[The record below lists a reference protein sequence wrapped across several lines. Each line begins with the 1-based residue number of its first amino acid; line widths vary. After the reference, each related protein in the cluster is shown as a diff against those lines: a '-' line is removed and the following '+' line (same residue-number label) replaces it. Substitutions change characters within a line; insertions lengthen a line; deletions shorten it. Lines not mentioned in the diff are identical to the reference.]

1 MTGKRNSHLRWA
13 AMVMLSLLVAGLLAA
28 CGDNTPTPAPAA
40 TTAAASGATNTTATS
55 ATTQAAGAASTAG
68 NTTGVTDTEIVLG
81 SWGPQSGPV
90 ASWGVAQRVMEAYFK
105 KINDEGGINGRKVKF
120 LYQDDAYQASQT
132 QAVVKKL
139 AEQDKVFAF
148 TGGIGTAN
156 QLAVM
161 DYLVQNNI
169 PDIAPLTGSTLLS
182 RPVRRNVFPLQAN
195 FNTEATM
202 MTQYAIDKLNAKK
215 IAIVYQDDP
224 SGKEALQTISNV
236 VKTKGQT
243 VVTSV
248 SYQPTDKDFA
258 STAIKLQQ
266 SGADTVYMWSVPVVA
281 ASVAKEM
288 DKLAYKPTLVV
299 AAFSLDPTL
308 FKLSDNTVDGIWTA
322 GWLPDVTDLSSKDPK
337 VVQYRE
343 FMTKYAPNEPPNSNF
358 AAIGYAAAQLTAE
371 GLKRAGKDLTRE
383 KLIQTLESMKD
394 WKEGLPYNISYGSD
408 NREGQLGI
416 VIYQGDAKAGKFIQ
430 KTDYLEFKP

>member
-1 MTGKRNSHLRWA
+1 MTGNRIGSLRWFA
-13 AMVMLSLLVAGLLAA
+13 ILVFSLLVAGLLAA
-28 CGDNTPTPAPAA
+28 CGDNTATPAPAV
-40 TTAAASGATNTTATS
+40 TTAVSGGGG
-55 ATTQAAGAASTAG
+55 ATTQPSGAVSTAG
-68 NTTGVTDTEIVLG
+68 NTTGVTDTEVILG

-90 ASWGVAQRVMEAYFK
+90 ATWGIAQRVMEAYFK
-105 KINDEGGINGRKVKF
+105 KVNDEGGINGRKVKF

-139 AEQDKVFAF
+139 VEQDKIFAF

-169 PDIAPLTGSTLLS
+169 PDVAPLTGSTLLS

-202 MTQYAIDKLNAKK
+202 MTRYAIDRLNAKK
-215 IAIVYQDDP
+215 IAVVYQDDP
-224 SGKEALQTISNV
+224 SGKEALQTITNV
-236 VKTKGQT
+236 VKAKGQT
-243 VVTSV
+243 LVASV

-258 STAIKLQQ
+258 STASKLQQ

-288 DKLAYKPTLVV
+288 DKVAYKPTLVV
-299 AAFSLDPTL
+299 AAFSLDPSL

-322 GWLPDVTDLSSKDPK
+322 GWLPDVTDLTSKNPK

-371 GLKRAGKDLTRE
+371 GLKRTGKDLTRE
-383 KLIQTLESMKD
+383 KFIQSLETMKD
-394 WKEGLPYNISYGSD
+394 WNEGLPYSISYGPD

-416 VIYQGDAKAGKFIQ
+416 TIYQGDAKTGKFIQ
-430 KTDYLEFKP
+430 KSDFMEFKP